1 GRSGDTAGAGC
12 RDVAGGRDSEAATGP
27 GRALPG
33 NHGSHPDPGE
43 HTGERSQPR
52 RRQNQASGDL
62 LPPAAGQSGRIR
74 LTAEQARCRFANV
87 DARAASVPRQAAA
100 HLAQRRAGGN
110 RFRRQGRYLADSRAD
125 LSPTV
130 FPVVKLRRAQRIAR
144 TDPGYLISPS
154 ACIAALTAGRAA
166 TRSWKLCRFANLA
179 RSTLTTL
186 A

>member
-1 GRSGDTAGAGC
+1 
-12 RDVAGGRDSEAATGP
+12 
-27 GRALPG
+27 
-33 NHGSHPDPGE
+33 
-43 HTGERSQPR
+43 
-52 RRQNQASGDL
+52 
-62 LPPAAGQSGRIR
+62 
-74 LTAEQARCRFANV
+74 
-87 DARAASVPRQAAA
+87 
-100 HLAQRRAGGN
+100 GN

-125 LSPTV
+125 LCPTA

-186 A
+186 AQLVTVKRYASAMVNLSPNRYCRPCSF